1 MEENR
6 GEKIWH
12 SPDEQPEF
20 YPEQVRSVGKSAVL
34 IDPHSKHYVPTE
46 KAQEELKKKLKNFN
60 RWAYLH
66 NLVQG
71 R

>member
-1 MEENR
+1 MEEKKQ
-6 GEKIWH
+6 EKVLH
-12 SPDEQPEF
+12 TPDEVSEF
-20 YPEQVRSVGKSAVL
+20 YPEQVKSVGKSSVL

-46 KAQEELKKKLKNFN
+46 KAQEELKKKLQNFN